1 MTTASANKEINSET
15 FHPAFERLR
24 NERIDSLNVSIEE
37 YRHTKTGA
45 THYHIAA
52 NNQENAFLVALRTI
66 PTDSKG
72 VAHILEHTALCG
84 SERYP
89 VRDPFFMMIRR
100 SLNTFMNA
108 FTSSD
113 WTAYPFASQNRKD
126 FYNLMEVYLDAVFF
140 SRLDKLDFAQEGHR
154 VEFETA
160 DDASSKLTYKGVVF
174 NEMKGAMSSPIST
187 LWQVLSSHLFPTTTY
202 HYNSGGEP
210 EDIPDLSY
218 DELKSF
224 YKTHYHPSNAV
235 FMTYGDIPAHEHQ
248 QYFEERALKR
258 FDKLDKH
265 IDVEDEQ
272 RYDAPQTVTEYYA
285 ADENESTD
293 DKTHIVIAW
302 LLGRSIDMESMLK
315 AHLLSGV
322 LLDNSASPLRHAL
335 ETSPLGNAPSP
346 LCGLEDSNR
355 EMSFVCGVEGSNEQQ
370 AEELEKLVITTL
382 QDVAENGIPQERIEA
397 VLHQL
402 ELSQLEISG
411 DGYPY
416 GLHLMLNGLSSAIHR
431 GDVFSALNPD
441 KILTTLREEIRDP
454 EFIKQ
459 LVRENLLENSHRV
472 RLSLRP
478 DSNLNKQRAEQEE
491 QRLEEIKSQLSDSEK
506 QSVIELASQ
515 LEARQRQNDDP
526 GILPKVGLDDIP
538 DTMHIAQGEH
548 NNSSGLD
555 ITHYTQGTNGLAYQQ
570 IIFQLPQL
578 DAELLNIL
586 PYYTHCITDLGNG
599 GRDYLETQ
607 ALQDSISGGISA
619 YSSVRATIDNEQLV
633 NGTFILSGKAL
644 SRNHAK
650 LGQLMFDTITSLRWD
665 EHSKIREII
674 AQERNR
680 REQSVTGNGH
690 RLAMIAASSGMSP
703 SAALQHRLGG
713 LAGIEALK
721 TLDDELSTSG
731 IEELAEKLQ
740 SLHEKIIAS
749 PKQFLV
755 IGEENKI
762 AQYINDIESQWLD
775 QDNAS
780 DFSPISFSDVRQT
793 TKQAWLTNTQV
804 NFCAKAYPAV
814 TINHPDAAALEVLSG
829 FLRNGFLHRSIR
841 EMGGAYGGGASYDCD
856 NAAFRFY
863 SYRDPR
869 LVETLNDFDES
880 IEWLLNDDHQS
891 SQLEEAILGVIS
903 GLDKP
908 GSPAGEAK
916 DAFHNALNGRTAE
929 QRQAFRRHVLGVTM
943 EDLLRVGK
951 TYLNPEAASIA
962 VISNQEM
969 LSECQDLNLTIFNI

>member
-72 VAHILEHTALCG
+72 VAHILEHTVLCG

-929 QRQAFRRHVLGVTM
+929 QRQAFRRRVLSVTM

-969 LSECQDLNLTIFNI
+969 LSECQQLNLTIFNI